1 MRIRTEES
9 GFSAIELVLV
19 LVFVGV
25 VGFVGWYVHSSKQST
40 DKVLSTGNSSVQKAA
55 SSVSAT
61 ATATAKKSL
70 IDTTAVQSSVNDINS
85 SVSQLDKDINSVD
98 SGLNDASSFTSV
110 PQ

>member
-9 GFSAIELVLV
+9 GFSAVELVLV

-25 VGFVGWYVHSSKQST
+25 VGFVGWYVHNSKQST
-40 DKVLSTGNSSVQKAA
+40 DKVLSSGNVTVHKTV
-55 SSVSAT
+55 SSVSST
-61 ATATAKKSL
+61 ATATTKKSL
-70 IDTTAVQSSVNDINS
+70 IDTTAVQSSVSDINS

-98 SGLNDASSFTSV
+98 SGLNDTSSFTSV